1 MYAQFCVHCQS
12 LNLCRTSDGK
22 PTNKIGIEK
31 SYQSQKTI
39 KTASYDVA
47 KGTTAMD
54 QCDRGWRKISGK
66 GELNKKKRGGS
77 RCFVPFGG
85 REGGWEG
92 VEGPS
97 YRLQRTGSLV
107 SDRACFD

>member
-1 MYAQFCVHCQS
+1 MVV
-12 LNLCRTSDGK
+12 LRPPCRTSDGK

-85 REGGWEG
+85 RDRGREGGRELKG
-92 VEGPS
+92 
-97 YRLQRTGSLV
+97 LAI
-107 SDRACFD
+107 ACSARGRS